1 MIELEEAREKM
12 TQHMKSQCETEEV
25 ALLDSLG
32 RISGETIFAETA
44 IPHFPRAGMDG
55 YAVRA
60 VETRGATAESP
71 SCLKVVGS
79 LVAGDSMFYCNQT
92 NNCAIKITTGAF
104 IPTDFDAVVP
114 QEWTDFGQDHV
125 KIFRSVTAPKLCG
138 NWRRYCFSAKNFS
151 KTSTD

>member
-92 NNCAIKITTGAF
+92 NNCAIK
-104 IPTDFDAVVP
+104 
-114 QEWTDFGQDHV
+114 
-125 KIFRSVTAPKLCG
+125 
-138 NWRRYCFSAKNFS
+138 
-151 KTSTD
+151 

>member
-25 ALLDSLG
+25 APLDSLG
-32 RISGETIFAETA
+32 RISGETIFLQRQRFL
-44 IPHFPRAGMDG
+44 IFPRAGMDG

-92 NNCAIKITTGAF
+92 NNCAIKNNNRCFLFQPI
-104 IPTDFDAVVP
+104 FDAVVP
-114 QEWTDFGQDHV
+114 QEWTDFWA
-125 KIFRSVTAPKLCG
+125 RPC
-138 NWRRYCFSAKNFS
+138 
-151 KTSTD
+151 

>member
-32 RISGETIFAETA
+32 RISGETILQNSDSSFSSC
-44 IPHFPRAGMDG
+44 RNGW
-55 YAVRA
+55 VCRSCSK
-60 VETRGATAESP
+60 TRGATAESP

-104 IPTDFDAVVP
+104 IQP
-114 QEWTDFGQDHV
+114 
-125 KIFRSVTAPKLCG
+125 ILML
-138 NWRRYCFSAKNFS
+138 
-151 KTSTD
+151 